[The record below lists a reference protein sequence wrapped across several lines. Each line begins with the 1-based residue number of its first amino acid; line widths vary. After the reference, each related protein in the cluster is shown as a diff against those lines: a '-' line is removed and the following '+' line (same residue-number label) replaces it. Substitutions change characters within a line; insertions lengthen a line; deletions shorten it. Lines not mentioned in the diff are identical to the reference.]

1 LASQTKCDYY
11 QVLGVSPSATQQE
24 IEEAHQTLVA
34 GLRVSEA
41 PEASDR
47 LVDARKA
54 HIILADP
61 KKRLRYDASL
71 AGAQRVGWRRRP
83 ESNAGL
89 LLDIVLN
96 VLSLFKR

>member
-1 LASQTKCDYY
+1 MASQTKCDYY
-11 QVLGVSPSATQQE
+11 QVLGVSPSATQKE

-54 HIILADP
+54 HIVLADP
-61 KKRLRYDASL
+61 KKRIRYDASL
-71 AGAQRVGWRRRP
+71 ADARASAGVGG
-83 ESNAGL
+83 GL
-89 LLDIVLN
+89 NPTLAFCST
-96 VLSLFKR
+96 LS